1 MSACTWISPRPRR
14 RLRKLATK
22 ASPQRSDLER
32 RIGHRFGNPARL
44 EQALTHRSY
53 GSPHNERLE
62 FLGDGVLGCV
72 VAAELCERFPEASE
86 GELSRVRASIVREA
100 ALAESAQAIGL
111 SAFLRLGEGEIANAG
126 AERASTLADALEAV
140 FGAAFL
146 DGGYAAARVVIHKC
160 LGSALQSA
168 DAAAPATD
176 AKTKLQEYL
185 QARRLPPPIYRIVD
199 QAGPD
204 HDKTFTVDVQAAGR
218 VLGEAEGRSRKEA
231 EQQAARAALDA
242 LQQGSIDLDDAAG

>member
-22 ASPQRSDLER
+22 ALPQRSDLER
-32 RIGHRFGNPARL
+32 RIGHRFGNPALL

-146 DGGYAAARVVIHKC
+146 DGGYAAARAVIHKC
-160 LGSALQSA
+160 LGSALQSV

-185 QARRLPPPIYRIVD
+185 QARRRKLPTYRV
-199 QAGPD
+199 
-204 HDKTFTVDVQAAGR
+204 AATTGAAHKQVFEVECVVSELGLAASGR
-218 VLGEAEGRSRKEA
+218 GRSRRAA
-231 EQQAARAALDA
+231 EQRAAENMLKLLDT
-242 LQQGSIDLDDAAG
+242 